1 MTFDLLSKDTA
12 SELALHSVNEVHV
25 KWIKRCKVEASQ
37 KNQLSMRHKVMTVK

>member
-12 SELALHSVNEVHV
+12 SELALYSVNEVHV

-37 KNQLSMRHKVMTVK
+37 KKQLSMRHKVMTVK